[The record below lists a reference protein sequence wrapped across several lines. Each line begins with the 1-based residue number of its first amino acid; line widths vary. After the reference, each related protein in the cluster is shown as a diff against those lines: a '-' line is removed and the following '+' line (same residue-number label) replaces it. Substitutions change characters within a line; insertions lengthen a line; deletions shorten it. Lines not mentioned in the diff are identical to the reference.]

1 MGYTTQGYR
10 WVILKSRTH
19 LLGWFRYYPGVFA
32 QISTLSWPCRLRICQ
47 RTHRTHMLL
56 QSQNLKPNR
65 PPFPSVSHQSLF
77 FSSFFFFAFQTEAY
91 CSQQPWVPEG
101 RSLLEVV
108 CGVWMDGEVAFPKA
122 IDEAAF
128 SKALA
133 CAAVDFAD
141 AEDEVPGMKRRNL
154 MEIWKYMVNMWLIYV
169 NIWLRYG

>member
-77 FSSFFFFAFQTEAY
+77 FSSFFF
-91 CSQQPWVPEG
+91 
-101 RSLLEVV
+101 LLSRLRPIVLNSP
-108 CGVWMDGEVAFPKA
+108 GFPKA
-122 IDEAAF
+122 EVCWRW
-128 SKALA
+128 SVA
-133 CAAVDFAD
+133 CGWTARW
-141 AEDEVPGMKRRNL
+141 PSPRPSMRRPSARPWPAPQWTLRTRRTRCRGWN
-154 MEIWKYMVNMWLIYV
+154 EGISWRYE
-169 NIWLRYG
+169 NIWLICG